1 MTHDAPRSTSGRLA
15 LPDNELS
22 WRFSRSSGAG
32 GQHVNTSDTRVEL
45 IWSLDDS
52 TALSPAQKELAAS
65 RLAGRLVDGTIT
77 IVSSQYRSQH
87 RNREAARVRLE
98 ELLAKAVVPPRP
110 RRATKPTRAPRRS
123 ADSTPRSGVARSS
136 RVAATR
142 PGNSPQVTIVVI
154 CARTSRPE
162 RTDMK
167 VRSSLASLKNQPGS
181 QIVRR
186 HGRTFV
192 INKNNPRLKARQG

>member
-1 MTHDAPRSTSGRLA
+1 MTHDAPRPTSGRLA
-15 LPDNELS
+15 LPDSELS

-52 TALSPAQKELAAS
+52 TALSPAQKELAAT

-98 ELLAKAVVPPRP
+98 ELLARAVVPPRP
-110 RRATKPTRAPRRS
+110 RRATKPTRGSKERRLDAKKRRAS
-123 ADSTPRSGVARSS
+123 IKQGR
-136 RVAATR
+136 
-142 PGNSPQVTIVVI
+142 GN
-154 CARTSRPE
+154 
-162 RTDMK
+162 
-167 VRSSLASLKNQPGS
+167 
-181 QIVRR
+181 
-186 HGRTFV
+186 HGWE
-192 INKNNPRLKARQG
+192 